1 MKAGRGQKMIQR
13 YDIEIHRLRL
23 NQDLL
28 TVDELGRIVG
38 VHPQIL
44 RKYFIY
50 GLIDPKVEKPEPL
63 FEETI
68 VARVRKIERLKA
80 DLGLNMA
87 GCGLVL
93 DLLERITELEVQ
105 LQQLRCR
112 R

>member
-1 MKAGRGQKMIQR
+1 MQR

-44 RKYFIY
+44 QKYIIY

-68 VARVRKIERLKA
+68 IARVHKIERLKA
-80 DLGLNMA
+80 DLGINMA

-93 DLLERITELEVQ
+93 DLLERIAELEEQVRH
-105 LQQLRCR
+105 LRSR
-112 R
+112 GW